1 MGGPMADS
9 LDDVSPSVRNEAI
22 AELVGLAASELLDC
36 FAKEAP
42 DIPPNAIA
50 RPLASWLSGGYAA
63 MLLELC
69 LGEGVVEGALN
80 AVGNHSA

>member
-1 MGGPMADS
+1 MADS
-9 LDDVSPSVRNEAI
+9 LDDVSPNVRNEAI

-42 DIPPNAIA
+42 DIPPNAFA
-50 RPLASWLSGGYAA
+50 RALASWLSGGYAA

-69 LGEGVVEGALN
+69 LGEGIVEGALN